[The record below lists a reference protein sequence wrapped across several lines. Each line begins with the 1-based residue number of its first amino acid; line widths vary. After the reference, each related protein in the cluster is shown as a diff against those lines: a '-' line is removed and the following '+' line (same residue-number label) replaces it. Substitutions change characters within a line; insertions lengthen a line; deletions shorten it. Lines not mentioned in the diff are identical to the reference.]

1 MDASRALSRSL
12 YPIERATLPNGLRVL
27 FAPDRTAPV
36 VAVAIYCDVGMRS
49 EPRGRTG
56 FSHLFEHLMFG
67 GSENL
72 PKMDHFRYI
81 QSAGGVSNGT
91 TRLDY
96 TDYYDLLPSNALE
109 RALYLE
115 ADRMRAPAFNEENLR
130 VQINVVK
137 DEIRV
142 NVRNKPYGG
151 FPRLTLP
158 GVMFETF
165 ANAHDGY
172 GSFEDLESATVAD
185 AREFFDRYYAPSN
198 MLLCIGGDFDPDQ
211 ALPLVERYFGPIPHR
226 PAPDRA
232 DYAEPDLNGPRRSVH
247 HDRHAPMPAVA
258 AGWRVPD
265 PVAEWD
271 AYLPFVLLTHA
282 MSDGQASRL
291 HHRLVRTERTAA
303 SLRCLVYLRQRSHA
317 GPRRWARAR

>member
-81 QSAGGVSNGT
+81 QSAGGVVNGT

-115 ADRMRAPAFNEENLR
+115 TN
-130 VQINVVK
+130 
-137 DEIRV
+137 
-142 NVRNKPYGG
+142 
-151 FPRLTLP
+151 
-158 GVMFETF
+158 
-165 ANAHDGY
+165 
-172 GSFEDLESATVAD
+172 
-185 AREFFDRYYAPSN
+185 
-198 MLLCIGGDFDPDQ
+198 
-211 ALPLVERYFGPIPHR
+211 
-226 PAPDRA
+226 
-232 DYAEPDLNGPRRSVH
+232 RR
-247 HDRHAPMPAVA
+247 R
-258 AGWRVPD
+258 
-265 PVAEWD
+265 
-271 AYLPFVLLTHA
+271 T
-282 MSDGQASRL
+282 SRL
-291 HHRLVRTERTAA
+291 A
-303 SLRCLVYLRQRSHA
+303 RSA
-317 GPRRWARAR
+317 GT